1 MSQDT
6 DTATTDLDEIPTGS
20 EATALVLG
28 SVFSQ
33 FLLPKIFLVG
43 LRRQVKQGEKAAKS
57 MCNVWPRR
65 PPQTEEDTVYG
76 AKGSSISRGFSL
88 PKEMMKQ
95 NLWRM

>member
-20 EATALVLG
+20 EATALALG

-33 FLLPKIFLVG
+33 FLLPKIFLG
-43 LRRQVKQGEKAAKS
+43 LRRQVKQGKKAAKS
-57 MCNVWPRR
+57 THNVWPRR

-76 AKGSSISRGFSL
+76 AKGSSICRGFSV
-88 PKEMMKQ
+88 PKEMGKE